1 MSRVLFLDEIWEVN
15 IINYDSGGMGIVLTK
30 RNIHAEIAADMY
42 EDLVVSVPTN
52 GLKDDEIALS
62 DANENKGIVNC
73 LVKNNIVE
81 EPHRFIYEQYTYG
94 VAELSIVRLK
104 KSTPNLAG
112 VKSSKTVV
120 KSQHNANSAKPAA
133 K

>member
-30 RNIHAEIAADMY
+30 RNIHAETAADMY
-42 EDLVVSVPTN
+42 EDLIVSVPTN

-73 LVKNNIVE
+73 LVKNNVYLTQI
-81 EPHRFIYEQYTYG
+81 
-94 VAELSIVRLK
+94 
-104 KSTPNLAG
+104 
-112 VKSSKTVV
+112 KT
-120 KSQHNANSAKPAA
+120 KT
-133 K
+133 

>member
-30 RNIHAEIAADMY
+30 RNINAETADDMY
-42 EDLVVSVPTN
+42 EDLVVSVPTKD
-52 GLKDDEIALS
+52 LADDEIALY
-62 DANENKGIVNC
+62 DRNETEGIVKC
-73 LVKNNIVE
+73 LVKNNIIQ
-81 EPHRFIYEQYTYG
+81 EPHRFVYEQYTYG

-104 KSTPNLAG
+104 KDITNIKGDGAETSIQ
-112 VKSSKTVV
+112 
-120 KSQHNANSAKPAA
+120 KSQYKANSAKPAA